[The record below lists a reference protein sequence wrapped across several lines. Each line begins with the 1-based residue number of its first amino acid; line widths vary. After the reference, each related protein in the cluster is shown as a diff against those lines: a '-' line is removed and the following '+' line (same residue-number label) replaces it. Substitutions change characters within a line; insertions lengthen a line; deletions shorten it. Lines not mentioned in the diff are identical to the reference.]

1 MSKKTYKI
9 IDNTDLQVQY
19 TFIASNTL
27 GIKHYE
33 LINNNG
39 GTLFYATDTEDEM
52 IFEQKIPKR
61 MEFDKLGQ
69 LYTFLKLIDFS
80 DKQLFES
87 HTVCEEIENI

>member
-1 MSKKTYKI
+1 MSKKKYKI
-9 IDNTDLQVQY
+9 IDKTDLQVQY

-39 GTLFYATDTEDEM
+39 GTIFYATDTEDEM
-52 IFEQKIPKR
+52 VFEQKISRR
-61 MEFDKLGQ
+61 MGYDTLGH

-80 DKQLFES
+80 DKNLFES

>member
-1 MSKKTYKI
+1 MSKKKYKI
-9 IDNTDLQVQY
+9 IDKADLQVQY

-39 GTLFYATDTEDEM
+39 GTIFYATDTEDEM
-52 IFEQKIPKR
+52 VFEQKISRR
-61 MEFDKLGQ
+61 MGYDTLGH

-80 DKQLFES
+80 DKNLFES